1 MHTPCKNKQNKRVF
15 LVVAE
20 NIVGSLCVLL
30 GESFVL
36 RHLVF
41 APIRNTKKLP
51 NEQKEIATKT
61 RSPVKTKAS
70 LADIFAFFTS
80 IRSPVPGY
88 QVENASPKT
97 VNKALWQPF
106 QPGLPRNLKVANRKP
121 QKTARFWK
129 RLKISFQSCEL
140 SMKWT
145 LVSCMSYL
153 WLPVTSTDLIISIEN
168 KDLSSNISLS
178 TFLKILFRFNY
189 NHFVIKFLW
198 AVTYIWSPVF
208 TSLPSSNK

>member
-1 MHTPCKNKQNKRVF
+1 MF

-51 NEQKEIATKT
+51 NKQKEITTKT
-61 RSPVKTKAS
+61 RSPVKAKAS

-97 VNKALWQPF
+97 VNKAL
-106 QPGLPRNLKVANRKP
+106 
-121 QKTARFWK
+121 
-129 RLKISFQSCEL
+129 
-140 SMKWT
+140 
-145 LVSCMSYL
+145 
-153 WLPVTSTDLIISIEN
+153 
-168 KDLSSNISLS
+168 
-178 TFLKILFRFNY
+178 
-189 NHFVIKFLW
+189 
-198 AVTYIWSPVF
+198 
-208 TSLPSSNK
+208 

>member
-1 MHTPCKNKQNKRVF
+1 MYTPCKNKQNKRVF
-15 LVVAE
+15 LVVRE

-51 NEQKEIATKT
+51 NKQKEITTKT
-61 RSPVKTKAS
+61 RSPVKAKAS
-70 LADIFAFFTS
+70 LADIFDFFTS

-189 NHFVIKFLW
+189 NHFVINFLW

>member
-15 LVVAE
+15 LVVAA

-41 APIRNTKKLP
+41 APIRNTKKLQ
-51 NEQKEIATKT
+51 NKQKEITTKT
-61 RSPVKTKAS
+61 RSPVKAKAS

-80 IRSPVPGY
+80 IRSPVPGH

-189 NHFVIKFLW
+189 NQFVIKFLW

>member
-1 MHTPCKNKQNKRVF
+1 MHTPCKNKQNKWVF

-30 GESFVL
+30 GESFVF

-41 APIRNTKKLP
+41 APIRNTKKLQ
-51 NEQKEIATKT
+51 NKQKEITTKT
-61 RSPVKTKAS
+61 RSPVKAKAS
-70 LADIFAFFTS
+70 LADIFYFFTS

-168 KDLSSNISLS
+168 KDLSSNVSLS

-189 NHFVIKFLW
+189 NQFVIKFLW

>member
-1 MHTPCKNKQNKRVF
+1 MHTPCKNKQNKWVF

-30 GESFVL
+30 GESFVF

-51 NEQKEIATKT
+51 NKQKEITTKT
-61 RSPVKTKAS
+61 RSPVKAKAS
-70 LADIFAFFTS
+70 LADIFYFFTS

-189 NHFVIKFLW
+189 NQFVIKFLW